1 MQDQVNCYK
10 GKTNQDF
17 IDYTFLKKYAVMVVE
32 DTSELR
38 NYLKETLSNYFARV
52 YVAKD
57 GKEGLEQ
64 IKDRL
69 PDIII
74 SDVMMP
80 RMNGFELCKE
90 VKTNLKISHIHS
102 FY

>member
-1 MQDQVNCYK
+1 
-10 GKTNQDF
+10 
-17 IDYTFLKKYAVMVVE
+17 MVVE